1 MAIRTTSSAARSSSY
16 SKPSVPKS
24 PHRLNVRV
32 RPKEQAHRH
41 RAGRPL
47 PHQGAIHLLILRQR
61 QSRQHQRLQQQ
72 RQARLQ
78 RVQRQNIQY
87 RKIQQQRR
95 AQYQTRRLKLQMQ
108 RRTQSQK
115 QAVQRPLQK
124 LSQPQLQVKQNVTR
138 LHPLQ
143 KQKSRTIYPNLKNKR
158 TNTTHIMDMVHSS
171 LNYMKKTR
179 IEKT

>member
-47 PHQGAIHLLILRQR
+47 PHQSVTHSLILRQR

-78 RVQRQNIQY
+78 RVLNQKLRQQ
-87 RKIQQQRR
+87 K
-95 AQYQTRRLKLQMQ
+95 
-108 RRTQSQK
+108 RTQRKRQTAQK
-115 QAVQRPLQK
+115 QPKANP
-124 LSQPQLQVKQNVTR
+124 PQLQAIKIGTHSLI
-138 LHPLQ
+138 LHRRQ
-143 KQKSRTIYPNLKNKR
+143 KQL
-158 TNTTHIMDMVHSS
+158 
-171 LNYMKKTR
+171 
-179 IEKT
+179 